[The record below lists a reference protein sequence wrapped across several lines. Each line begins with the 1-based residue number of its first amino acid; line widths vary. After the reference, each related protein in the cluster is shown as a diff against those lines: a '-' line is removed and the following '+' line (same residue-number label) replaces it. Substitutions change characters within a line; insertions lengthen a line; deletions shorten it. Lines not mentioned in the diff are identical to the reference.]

1 MVVVN
6 HILRIFIRFLKI
18 NKVFQLYIEKVKSA
32 QKDID
37 YIFTIP
43 IGHFISGCFIW
54 DDDVWL
60 KINAQWKNVINLL
73 GLNANQNLKWYK
85 ENETMVFKF

>member
-6 HILRIFIRFLKI
+6 RMLRIFIRFLKI
-18 NKVFQLYIEKVKSA
+18 KKVFQLYIEKVKSSN
-32 QKDID
+32 KDVG

-43 IGHFISGCFIW
+43 IDQLISGCFIW
-54 DDDVWL
+54 DDDIWI
-60 KINAQWKNVINLL
+60 KINTQWRNVIYLL
-73 GLNANQNLKWYK
+73 GLNRNQNLNWYK

>member
-18 NKVFQLYIEKVKSA
+18 NKVFQLYIEKVKSSK
-32 QKDID
+32 KDIG

-43 IGHFISGCFIW
+43 IGHLISGCFLW
-54 DDDVWL
+54 DDDIWI
-60 KINAQWKNVINLL
+60 KINTQWKNVINLL
-73 GLNANQNLKWYK
+73 GVNGNQILNWYK
-85 ENETMVFKF
+85 KNETMVFKF